1 MNKDYLTSPS
11 DDKILISPFKDLMKA
26 SKYNEQL
33 IESMQP
39 TLSIMREIVNSQKRI
54 MDTINTTMPKINNMV
69 IPSELVK
76 NINYSSHIA
85 ENLQNSII
93 SSQAVQ
99 IPELTK
105 NLTATLDILKT
116 AITPNIFAYQTEF
129 FKILS
134 SIQVGYPNIE
144 INNSYQSIRE
154 NQKISSEKYEID
166 NTIDTYPK
174 KEYDSIVQEEN
185 DIKALGI
192 LLGKFITSYQKVKD
206 ISSHTYNLASQ
217 NKMALTIYAN
227 SFSLLVE
234 YIANITN
241 PLLISL
247 TLSIITTI
255 VIHSQDTNKSD

>member
-11 DDKILISPFKDLMKA
+11 DDEILSSPFKDLMKA
-26 SKYNEQL
+26 SKYNEHL

-76 NINYSSHIA
+76 NINYSSLIA
-85 ENLQNSII
+85 ENLQNTII
-93 SSQAVQ
+93 SSQAVH
-99 IPELTK
+99 IPELIK
-105 NLTATLDILKT
+105 NLTATLVILKT
-116 AITPNIFAYQTEF
+116 AIT
-129 FKILS
+129 S
-134 SIQVGYPNIE
+134 NIE

-154 NQKISSEKYEID
+154 NQKIRSEKYEID
-166 NTIDTYPK
+166 NTIDTYAK
-174 KEYDSIVQEEN
+174 KEYDSIVQEDN

-217 NKMALTIYAN
+217 NKIALTIYAS

-255 VIHSQDTNKSD
+255 VIHSKDTNKSD